1 MADLKKEFG
10 IVDDKIIKIVELKK
24 VEQESRIMK
33 EFVQKFRRVV
43 RGSDYKER
51 LSVE

>member
-10 IVDDKIIKIVELKK
+10 KVDDKIIKIVELKK

-33 EFVQKFRRVV
+33 EIMQEFRRVA
-43 RGSDYKER
+43 RGSNYKER

>member
-10 IVDDKIIKIVELKK
+10 KVDDKIIKIVELKK
-24 VEQESRIMK
+24 VEQESIIMK
-33 EFVQKFRRVV
+33 EFLHEFRRVA